1 MQPRTLIFEDDPALR
16 QLLRT
21 VLTARGHEVL
31 DFATPIACALLTE
44 RHCCCPRDTACADIL
59 LTDMRM
65 PQMTGLELLRLQA
78 AMGCKAL
85 AENKAVVSAQLDTE
99 QRAELAA
106 LGSHF
111 LPKPFHIRTLMDFIE
126 ACEERIP
133 AERQLTDC
141 ALLKDTI
148 LRASA

>member
-31 DFATPIACALLTE
+31 DFAAPIACALLTE
-44 RHCCCPRDTACADIL
+44 KRCSCPRDVACADIL

-65 PQMTGLELLRLQA
+65 PSMTGLELLRLQA
-78 AMGCKAL
+78 AMGCKAPP
-85 AENKAVVSAQLDTE
+85 ENKVLVSAQLGKE
-99 QRAELAA
+99 QQAELAA
-106 LGSHF
+106 LGSRF
-111 LPKPFHIRTLMDFIE
+111 LPKPFHIGTLIDFIE

-133 AERQLTDC
+133 AGRKLTDGP
-141 ALLKDTI
+141 LLMETVLK
-148 LRASA
+148 ASA